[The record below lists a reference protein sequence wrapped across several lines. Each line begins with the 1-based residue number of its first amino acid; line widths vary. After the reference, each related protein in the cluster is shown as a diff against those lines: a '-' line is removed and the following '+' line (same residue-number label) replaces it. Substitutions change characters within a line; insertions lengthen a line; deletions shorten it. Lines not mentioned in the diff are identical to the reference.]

1 MKSFLLHAHD
11 EPRFEGR
18 FQTAL
23 DLTRAFDGH
32 LTVFHAIPMTMV
44 VPTDPWGVTMAD
56 VTHTSK
62 ENAEKFRKRIC
73 DRLEGENVRWDWVSD
88 VGVAGSQMLQHAA
101 LSDLT
106 IIGADDPG
114 EYEGASQLAG
124 ILALQCR
131 TPVLVTPEG
140 AGGFDPACPVIVCWN
155 GSIESSRAVRASAPL
170 LTQASSVTL
179 VEVSESRTSKA
190 EMLPALSGARYLDRH
205 GIRSEILEVERD
217 GGKVSTALKNAAK
230 SREAGLI
237 VMGAYGVPRL
247 LETVFGGV
255 TREMLVAPEMP
266 VLLAH

>member
-11 EPRFEGR
+11 EPRFDAR
-18 FQTAL
+18 LQTAL

-32 LTVFHAIPMTMV
+32 LTVFHAIRMTMI

-56 VTHTSK
+56 VTQTAR

-73 DRLEGENVRWDWVSD
+73 DRLEGEDVRWDWISD
-88 VGVAGSQMLQHAA
+88 VGVASSQMLQHAA

-140 AGGFDPACPVIVCWN
+140 AGGFDPARPVIICWN
-155 GSIESSRAVRASAPL
+155 GSIEASRAIRASAPM
-170 LTQASSVTL
+170 LTRASSVTL
-179 VEVSESRTSKA
+179 VQVSESKTRNA
-190 EMLPALSGARYLDRH
+190 ELLPALSGARYLDRH
-205 GIRSEILEVERD
+205 GIRSEILEIDR
-217 GGKVSTALKNAAK
+217 GGDKVSTALKNAAK

-255 TREMLVAPEMP
+255 TREMLVAPEVP
-266 VLLAH
+266 VMLTH